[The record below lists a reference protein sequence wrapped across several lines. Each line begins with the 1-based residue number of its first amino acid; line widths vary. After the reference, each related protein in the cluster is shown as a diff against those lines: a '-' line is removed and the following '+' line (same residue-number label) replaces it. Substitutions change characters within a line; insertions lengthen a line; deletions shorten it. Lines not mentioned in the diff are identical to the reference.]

1 MIYDKKKPILSHIEL
16 SNICNAMCPQCG
28 RNTVDKETGELKMLP
43 GLNTG
48 ELLVDDYKNIFDDEF
63 YDNFKLKKVN
73 YCGNRSDPIAT
84 KHLHEVIEYTLERD
98 KDTIINVATNGGLK
112 TTEWWYNF
120 GKLLSDKKHLISF
133 GIDGL
138 SDTHSLYRINT
149 NFEKV
154 IANAE
159 SFIKAGGKASW
170 QFLVFSHNEHQIDEA
185 KSLAKKIGFIEFKHI
200 FTPRF
205 LRLNNKERRFN
216 FKNKEYVLKESSI
229 KSVSDYIR
237 NNITDDIDIQ
247 CKAKK
252 INEFFLDYDGN
263 VFPCCWLGQSYA
275 YKDYGRNVDNIMQ
288 WYDNSMNA
296 LKHSLTDILTK
307 SFFLETLEKSWKVQP
322 CYSCKKFCNKKIN
335 SNKQQFTTKEQL

>member
-28 RNTVDKETGELKMLP
+28 RNKVDKETGELKMLP

-185 KSLAKKIGFIEFKHI
+185 KSLAKKLDFIEFKHI

-205 LRLNNKERRFN
+205 TFAKDGKKE
-216 FKNKEYVLKESSI
+216 FKVKGQDYILKESSLNPVSAKLKSKEI
-229 KSVSDYIR
+229 KEYII
-237 NNITDDIDIQ
+237 N

-275 YKDYGRNVDNIMQ
+275 YKDFGRNFDNIME
-288 WYDNSMNA
+288 WYDDSMNA
-296 LKHSLTDILTK
+296 LKNSLTDILTK
-307 SFFLETLEKSWKVQP
+307 SMFLDNLEKSWNIQP

-335 SNKQQFTTKEQL
+335 SNKDQFTTKEKL